1 MELPLFPVT
10 TVGSWP
16 RSRELLRCLRDKQQG
31 RVSAGQFAA
40 LADQAVLTALQ
51 LQEAAGVDIVTDGEQ
66 HRDNFYSFVAEK
78 LEGVKLMSL
87 AELLDYVEDKSTF
100 EELLGTL
107 DVPAFSMMNPT
118 AVGRIA
124 RRQTLALAE
133 YQFLRRHTKKAVK
146 VTLPG
151 PYLLTRAMW
160 VERLT
165 KAAYPTKELLAD
177 DVVAILHQE
186 LQDLAAAGADFVQF
200 DEPVLTEIVFSAR
213 RTSRTF
219 MCASLSTREDPAQE
233 MAFAVDLINRIVAG
247 VTGVR
252 TGVHVCRGN
261 WSTQEAVLLHGS
273 YEPLLPYLEQMQVSQ
288 LVLEYA
294 TPRAGE
300 LAALGDCAIT
310 KELGLGVV
318 NPRTTEVETEA
329 TIVAKV
335 DEALRYLP
343 AERIFLNPDC
353 GFGTFASRPMNTPEV
368 AAQKLSVMVRA
379 AAELRQRYSV

>member
-1 MELPLFPVT
+1 
-10 TVGSWP
+10 
-16 RSRELLRCLRDKQQG
+16 
-31 RVSAGQFAA
+31 
-40 LADQAVLTALQ
+40 
-51 LQEAAGVDIVTDGEQ
+51 
-66 HRDNFYSFVAEK
+66 
-78 LEGVKLMSL
+78 
-87 AELLDYVEDKSTF
+87 
-100 EELLGTL
+100 
-107 DVPAFSMMNPT
+107 
-118 AVGRIA
+118 
-124 RRQTLALAE
+124 
-133 YQFLRRHTKKAVK
+133 
-146 VTLPG
+146 
-151 PYLLTRAMW
+151 
-160 VERLT
+160 
-165 KAAYPTKELLAD
+165 
-177 DVVAILHQE
+177 
-186 LQDLAAAGADFVQF
+186 
-200 DEPVLTEIVFSAR
+200 
-213 RTSRTF
+213 
-219 MCASLSTREDPAQE
+219 

-247 VTGVR
+247 VTSVR

-273 YEPLLPYLEQMQVSQ
+273 YDPLLPYLEQMQVSQ

-300 LAALGDCAIT
+300 LAALGDCPIT

-379 AAELRQRYSV
+379 AAKLRQRYST